1 MLNRLAVLLIASTAL
16 GGCTAIDEMGDDHVR
31 APGQVGYVVAAEP
44 GETLDQLAT
53 RYDLPASAIIQAN
66 HLHAPYELRPHQ
78 PLIIPPPA
86 TYRVHDGDSV
96 AGIATLLGVD
106 ELALAR
112 ANGLQQPYHMHVNQI
127 LRVPGGYGDGG
138 LMRDAGPEGDPNLAY
153 VPPGQAAITPRSA
166 ISSSSLAPPPGIG
179 GGPGSYGPPR
189 PAMSP
194 PSMQPPP
201 QTMGPPPRSFG
212 SPPLQMSSPTAL
224 APQPAGRPL
233 VPPPQ
238 TAYQP
243 PIPQN
248 ASPAVPYQPKPIL
261 QPPAPPPPPAVK
273 PAAPAE
279 TAMVVPP
286 PTTSGGPHFIRP
298 VSGQTIQGF
307 GPDASGQQND
317 GINIAAAA
325 GTPVHAAEAGTVIYA
340 GNELPAFG
348 NLVLIRH
355 PNGWVTAYGHL
366 ATIGVQKNATVT
378 QSETIGTVGQTGA
391 APVPQLHF
399 EVRQAGKPVDPAP
412 FLAGRG

>member
-1 MLNRLAVLLIASTAL
+1 
-16 GGCTAIDEMGDDHVR
+16 MGDDHVR
-31 APGQVGYVVAAEP
+31 APGQAGYMVAAEP
-44 GETLDQLAT
+44 GETLEQLAT
-53 RYDLPASAIIQAN
+53 RYDLPTSAIIQAN
-66 HLHAPYELRPHQ
+66 HLRPPYQLRPHQ

-96 AGIATLLGVD
+96 AEIAALLGVD

-112 ANGLQQPYHMHVNQI
+112 ANGLQKPYHMHVNQI
-127 LRVPGGYGDGG
+127 LRVPGGYGNGG
-138 LMRDAGPEGDPNLAY
+138 LMRDAGPETDPNLAY
-153 VPPGQAAITPRSA
+153 VPPGQPAITPRSA

-179 GGPGSYGPPR
+179 GGPGYY
-189 PAMSP
+189 ASP
-194 PSMQPPP
+194 SPQTMAP
-201 QTMGPPPRSFG
+201 QTMGQPSMQPPPRSFG
-212 SPPLQMSSPTAL
+212 SPPPAQISSPTAL
-224 APQPAGRPL
+224 APQPAARPL
-233 VPPPQ
+233 SPPPQ

-243 PIPQN
+243 PAPQN
-248 ASPAVPYQPKPIL
+248 TPPAGPYQPKPIL
-261 QPPAPPPPPAVK
+261 QPPAPISATQPSSK
-273 PAAPAE
+273 PAAPPE
-279 TAMVVPP
+279 TAMAAPP
-286 PTTSGGPHFIRP
+286 AAQSAGPHFIRP
-298 VSGQTIQGF
+298 VNGQTIQGF

-366 ATIGVQKNATVT
+366 ATIGVQKNSTVT

-412 FLAGRG
+412 YLGGRG